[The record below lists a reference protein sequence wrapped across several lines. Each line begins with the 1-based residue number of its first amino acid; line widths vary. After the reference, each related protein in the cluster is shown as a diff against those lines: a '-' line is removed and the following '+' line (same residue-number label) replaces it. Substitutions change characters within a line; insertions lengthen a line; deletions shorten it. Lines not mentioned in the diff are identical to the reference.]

1 MSDIDK
7 NYCNLYVCEYKI
19 PCDAT
24 GTVAAYAPVSAPIH
38 VGDEVIL
45 ASLASGIKAKVI
57 AELFVSKGSDVCKF
71 INLLI
76 NGEPVR
82 VVEKI
87 YHEKINYHDE
97 QEGD

>member
-24 GTVAAYAPVSAPIH
+24 GTVAAYAPIYAPIH

-45 ASLASGIKAKVI
+45 ASGITAKVLV
-57 AELFVSKGSDVCKF
+57 ELFVDKSSDVCKF
-71 INLLI
+71 VNLLI
-76 NGEPVR
+76 NGKPIR

-87 YHEKINYHDE
+87 HHEKIHYHDEE